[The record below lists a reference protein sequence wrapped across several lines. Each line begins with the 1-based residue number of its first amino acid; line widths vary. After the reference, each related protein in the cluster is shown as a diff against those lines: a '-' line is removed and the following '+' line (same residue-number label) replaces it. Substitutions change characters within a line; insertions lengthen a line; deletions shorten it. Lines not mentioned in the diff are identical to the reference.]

1 MNFKEFSNYFDHTYL
16 KNDMNINKLQ
26 EIISEAKEYG
36 FFSICIPPF
45 YVKKAKELA
54 PEINITTVI
63 DFPLGYST
71 LESKISQ
78 IKSSLDDGADEFDIV
93 IAPLIIKNKDYELYK
108 KIIFSVKEV
117 IGSKILKVIIETSL
131 LTDDEIITVS
141 KICESAKADF
151 IKTSTGFGTRG
162 ASIKD
167 IDLIKTAAPN
177 TKIKASGGI
186 KTLADALNFIDLG
199 VSRIGSSNSVEILKS
214 FNISQ

>member
-26 EIISEAKEYG
+26 EIISETKEYG

-93 IAPLIIKNKDYELYK
+93 IAPLIIKNKE
-108 KIIFSVKEV
+108 
-117 IGSKILKVIIETSL
+117 
-131 LTDDEIITVS
+131 
-141 KICESAKADF
+141 
-151 IKTSTGFGTRG
+151 
-162 ASIKD
+162 
-167 IDLIKTAAPN
+167 
-177 TKIKASGGI
+177 
-186 KTLADALNFIDLG
+186 
-199 VSRIGSSNSVEILKS
+199 KS
-214 FNISQ
+214 